1 MFQAVKF
8 GSEFLVNTTTQDDQ
22 LTPTIADLANGGF
35 VITWT
40 DRSGSLDDSS
50 LDAVRAQ
57 VFGAD
62 GAKVG
67 AEFLVNTQTANRQ
80 NEQTVTGLASGG
92 FVVAW
97 TDASQLDNP
106 SGPAIKVQVFGPDGT
121 KAGAEFLASTG
132 TASSQV
138 RPTIS
143 SLANGGFVVAWRDYD
158 QTMGDSSGTSIQAQV
173 FGADG
178 TKVGS
183 GFLVNT
189 ETANDQLEPAI
200 TGLASGGF
208 VITWRDWSATLGDS
222 SDASIKA
229 QMFGADGT
237 KSGSEFLVNTETAN
251 VQMQPTVMG
260 LASGGFVVAW
270 LDGSGTLGDASDSI
284 KAQVFGADGSK
295 VGTEFLVNTETA
307 MGQGTPKIT
316 GLANGGFVITWQDY
330 SGTLGDSS
338 GSSIKA
344 QVFGADGTKLGSE
357 FLVNTEAAN
366 AQVEPT
372 ITGLANGG
380 FAVTWAD
387 SSVTLGDSSGT
398 SIKAQIFNVINVG
411 TSGDDELTGSSAN
424 DVIQGLDGM
433 DELDG
438 GAGED
443 TLIGGRGDDTYEV
456 DARGDKVVERAGE
469 GTDTV
474 RTVLTQYALGAHVEN
489 LIFTDDAA
497 HAGSGNKLANLIIG
511 NSGNDWLDGRGGADT
526 LQGGAGN
533 DRYYVDNVDD
543 QVIEVAD
550 AGIDRATASVSYVLA
565 ANVENL
571 KLSGPAA
578 IDGTGNADRNIMVG
592 NAADNILKG
601 LDGNDR
607 LVGGAGDDTLHGG
620 LGRDELKGGAGADQ
634 FVFDTALHRVSNLDR
649 VTDFVSGT
657 DSLVLDKSVFT
668 AFSVVG
674 AISAEAFRSGAGANA
689 AQDADDRLIYN
700 TSNGVLLYDADGS
713 GAGQSVRIAVLGGQ
727 PNLVFA
733 DILIAG

>member
-1 MFQAVKF
+1 
-8 GSEFLVNTTTQDDQ
+8 
-22 LTPTIADLANGGF
+22 
-35 VITWT
+35 
-40 DRSGSLDDSS
+40 
-50 LDAVRAQ
+50 
-57 VFGAD
+57 
-62 GAKVG
+62 
-67 AEFLVNTQTANRQ
+67 
-80 NEQTVTGLASGG
+80 
-92 FVVAW
+92 
-97 TDASQLDNP
+97 
-106 SGPAIKVQVFGPDGT
+106 
-121 KAGAEFLASTG
+121 
-132 TASSQV
+132 
-138 RPTIS
+138 
-143 SLANGGFVVAWRDYD
+143 
-158 QTMGDSSGTSIQAQV
+158 
-173 FGADG
+173 
-178 TKVGS
+178 
-183 GFLVNT
+183 
-189 ETANDQLEPAI
+189 
-200 TGLASGGF
+200 
-208 VITWRDWSATLGDS
+208 
-222 SDASIKA
+222 
-229 QMFGADGT
+229 
-237 KSGSEFLVNTETAN
+237 
-251 VQMQPTVMG
+251 
-260 LASGGFVVAW
+260 
-270 LDGSGTLGDASDSI
+270 
-284 KAQVFGADGSK
+284 
-295 VGTEFLVNTETA
+295 
-307 MGQGTPKIT
+307 
-316 GLANGGFVITWQDY
+316 VITWQDY

-338 GSSIKA
+338 G
-344 QVFGADGTKLGSE
+344 
-357 FLVNTEAAN
+357 
-366 AQVEPT
+366 
-372 ITGLANGG
+372 
-380 FAVTWAD
+380 
-387 SSVTLGDSSGT
+387 T
-398 SIKAQIFNVINVG
+398 SINAQIFNVINVG

-565 ANVENL
+565 VNVENL

-620 LGRDELKGGAGADQ
+620 LGRDELKGYAGADQ

-668 AFSVVG
+668 ALSVVG